1 MTIGVLALQGA
12 VQPHRQSFAAI
23 GERAVNVRTAEEIL
37 SCDGLVLPG
46 GESTTLLNLI
56 GHYGLWQPLLD
67 FARVRPMWGV
77 CAGAIL
83 MARRVESP
91 AQRSLDTMPITV
103 RRNAYGRQNESFIAP
118 ISLRLPGQ
126 PPQEQE
132 AVFIRAPVI
141 LETGEGCELLAEHGG
156 HPIVVQHGFHLVTTF
171 HPELSSSTALHRHFA
186 LLCQSGQARRM
197 A

>member
-1 MTIGVLALQGA
+1 MSIGVLALQGA
-12 VQPHRQSFAAI
+12 VQPHRKSFAAV
-23 GERAVNVRTAEEIL
+23 GEQAVPVRTALEIQ

-56 GHYGLWQPLLD
+56 GHYGLWQPLID
-67 FARVRPMWGV
+67 FARSRPLWGV

-83 MARRVESP
+83 MARRVEGP
-91 AQRSLDTMPITV
+91 AQPSLDIVPISV
-103 RRNAYGRQNESFIAP
+103 QRNAYGRQNESFIAP

-126 PPQEQE
+126 APLQQE

-141 LETGEGCELLAEHGG
+141 REIGASCEILAEHDQL
-156 HPIVVQHGFHLVTTF
+156 PVAVQHGFHLITTF
-171 HPELSSSTALHRHFA
+171 HPELSASPSLHRHFA
-186 LLCQSGQARRM
+186 LLCQGGQARRM